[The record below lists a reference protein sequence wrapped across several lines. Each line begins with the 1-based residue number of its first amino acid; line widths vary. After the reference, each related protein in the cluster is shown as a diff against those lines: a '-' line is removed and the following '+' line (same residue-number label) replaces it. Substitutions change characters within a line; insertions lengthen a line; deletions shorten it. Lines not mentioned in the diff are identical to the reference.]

1 MSTSQVTISVVVD
14 EETQRWLQARAK
26 AEDRSVSS
34 VVRAI
39 ISEFREKFDKLPPPP
54 SHYVLP
60 GNDY

>member
-1 MSTSQVTISVVVD
+1 MSNSQVTISIVVD

-34 VVRAI
+34 LVRAI
-39 ISEFREKFDKLPPPP
+39 ITEYREKQDKLPPPP
-54 SHYVLP
+54 SPHVLP